1 MTMKFSA
8 PCIFG
13 LEGLCA
19 NELRYLGVENVNA
32 ENGRVTFT
40 GDWSTLALA
49 NINSR
54 YAERILILL
63 AEFEVHTFDDL
74 FEGVKAIPWE
84 DYIGISEA
92 FPVKGRCLDSD
103 LMSVP
108 DCQKIVKKAV
118 ADRLSQKYMLPWFDE
133 TGAPHQIQF
142 LILRNKVSIM
152 LDTSGAG
159 LHKRGYR
166 ADSNDAPIKE
176 TLAAAMVDL
185 SRVRANHFVTD
196 PMCGSGTI
204 LIEAAMKALNIAP
217 GLNRYFACEHWN
229 CVPKDVFETA
239 RENARQKIR
248 HDATFRATGYDI
260 DDSALAIAKKNA
272 EATGGSFTKTNSMEE
287 AFKDADIV
295 YPKSWAPFAAME
307 KRTNLYAD
315 GDFDG
320 IDKLEKELLTQ
331 NAEHKDWACTEEL
344 MKTTKDGKALY
355 LHCLPADITG
365 VSCETGEVDGS
376 VFDRYR
382 IPLYKEASFKPYI
395 IAAMILLAKFEN
407 PQNILKKLEV
417 KAAPRIFE

>member
-1 MTMKFSA
+1 MNMKFSA

-63 AEFEVHTFDDL
+63 AEFEVHTFDNL

-217 GLNRYFACEHWN
+217 GLNRYFACEHSFYSIIEYYDLTVHGMVDAVY
-229 CVPKDVFETA
+229 CGDSVADVDYLAGLTA
-239 RENARQKIR
+239 
-248 HDATFRATGYDI
+248 
-260 DDSALAIAKKNA
+260 L
-272 EATGGSFTKTNSMEE
+272 
-287 AFKDADIV
+287 
-295 YPKSWAPFAAME
+295 
-307 KRTNLYAD
+307 
-315 GDFDG
+315 G
-320 IDKLEKELLTQ
+320 IEVEI
-331 NAEHKDWACTEEL
+331 
-344 MKTTKDGKALY
+344 LY
-355 LHCLPADITG
+355 LALDNGDYVCCTDCAHRGHLL
-365 VSCETGEVDGS
+365 VNFLSS
-376 VFDRYR
+376 SR
-382 IPLYKEASFKPYI
+382 SFPS
-395 IAAMILLAKFEN
+395 
-407 PQNILKKLEV
+407 
-417 KAAPRIFE
+417 

>member
-1 MTMKFSA
+1 MNMKFSA

-63 AEFEVHTFDDL
+63 AEFEVHTFDNL

-152 LDTSGAG
+152 LDTLGAG

-166 ADSNDAPIKE
+166 ADSNDAPI
-176 TLAAAMVDL
+176 
-185 SRVRANHFVTD
+185 
-196 PMCGSGTI
+196 
-204 LIEAAMKALNIAP
+204 KALNIAP

-272 EATGGSFTKTNSMEE
+272 EIAGVADRITFANRDIKDFELEDGFQTIITNPPYGERLL
-287 AFKDADIV
+287 DV
-295 YPKSWAPFAAME
+295 KSAE
-307 KRTNLYAD
+307 KLYAIMGEHFKRMKGKSYTVISPD
-315 GDFDG
+315 DDFEKIFG
-320 IDKLEKELLTQ
+320 RKADKRRKLYNGTLKCELY
-331 NAEHKDWACTEEL
+331 
-344 MKTTKDGKALY
+344 MY
-355 LHCLPADITG
+355 
-365 VSCETGEVDGS
+365 
-376 VFDRYR
+376 
-382 IPLYKEASFKPYI
+382 FK
-395 IAAMILLAKFEN
+395 
-407 PQNILKKLEV
+407 
-417 KAAPRIFE
+417 

>member
-1 MTMKFSA
+1 MNMKFSA

-54 YAERILILL
+54 YAERMLILL

-84 DYIGISEA
+84 NYIGISEA

-108 DCQKIVKKAV
+108 NCQKIVKKAV

-142 LILRNKVSIM
+142 LILHNKVSIM

-176 TLAAAMVDL
+176 TLAAAMVEL
-185 SRVRANHFVTD
+185 SRVRADHFVTD
-196 PMCGSGTI
+196 PMC
-204 LIEAAMKALNIAP
+204 
-217 GLNRYFACEHWN
+217 
-229 CVPKDVFETA
+229 
-239 RENARQKIR
+239 
-248 HDATFRATGYDI
+248 
-260 DDSALAIAKKNA
+260 
-272 EATGGSFTKTNSMEE
+272 
-287 AFKDADIV
+287 
-295 YPKSWAPFAAME
+295 
-307 KRTNLYAD
+307 
-315 GDFDG
+315 
-320 IDKLEKELLTQ
+320 
-331 NAEHKDWACTEEL
+331 
-344 MKTTKDGKALY
+344 
-355 LHCLPADITG
+355 
-365 VSCETGEVDGS
+365 
-376 VFDRYR
+376 
-382 IPLYKEASFKPYI
+382 
-395 IAAMILLAKFEN
+395 
-407 PQNILKKLEV
+407 
-417 KAAPRIFE
+417 